1 MSIAAESSA
10 QPECGT
16 TGSGATRGFAQLMRS
31 PREQTVL
38 LALFLAA
45 ATLALYE
52 PSLHHN
58 FVNYDDDVYVTA
70 NEHIR
75 EGLSW
80 SNVRWALTDT
90 STGNWHPLTLVS
102 HMADVQFFG
111 LAPAGHHLVSILWHT
126 LNVVLLFLLLR
137 KATGYLL
144 RSAILAAL
152 FSVFPLNVEPVA
164 WIAERKSLLC
174 TAFFLVALFAYGWY
188 GQRPSVGRYL
198 SVAGLFA
205 LGLMAKPMIV
215 TLPAVLLLID
225 YWPLERLGI
234 PGFPSAGKGVFGA
247 NFARLVA
254 EKAPLLALSSTATLL
269 AAHAAR
275 AGGAFAS
282 TALLPMKL
290 REKNAIYSYAVYL
303 LKGIWPSRLAAFYPH
318 PEDSLVLWKV
328 VGAALVLAA
337 ITGVIW
343 HYRERRYLLF
353 GWLWYLVT
361 MLPMIGLTQAGRQA
375 MADRYAYIPFLGL
388 FLMAVW
394 LGSELAARIPSSK
407 WLLSVITLLA
417 FCGYAWVSRTQIG
430 YWRDSYTLFSH
441 TLQVTRRNAIAE
453 NNLGEALVEMGRP
466 DLAMPRFEKAVDY
479 EPRSSQAHYNLATML
494 QKQKRFDEAMR
505 EYRLALTYTS
515 NADEAVRTHNNLGTL
530 LLLVGRQTEA
540 LSEYN
545 AALGINP
552 NEPNSLLGRGYVE
565 YGQKTLAP
573 AHRDLLQA
581 AQLLPSS
588 SFAYFWLGRVLE
600 DEGDL
605 KSAASAYEA
614 ALKMT
619 PTMSDA
625 QSRLE
630 EIRRKLSE

>member
-1 MSIAAESSA
+1 M
-10 QPECGT
+10 
-16 TGSGATRGFAQLMRS
+16 
-31 PREQTVL
+31 L
-38 LALFLAA
+38 LQALFLAA
-45 ATLALYE
+45 VTLALYE

-58 FVNYDDDVYVTA
+58 FVNYDDPDYVTA
-70 NEHIR
+70 NEHVR

-80 SNVRWALTDT
+80 SNLRWAFTTT
-90 STGNWHPLTLVS
+90 STADWYPLTWIS

-111 LAPAGHHLVSILWHT
+111 LGPAGHHLVNILWHT

-137 KATGYLL
+137 AATGYLL
-144 RSAILAAL
+144 RSAIIAAL
-152 FSVFPLNVEPVA
+152 FAVFPLNVEAVA
-164 WIAERKSLLC
+164 WIAERKSVLC
-174 TAFFLVALFAYGWY
+174 APFFFVALFAYGWY
-188 GQRPSVGRYL
+188 VQRPGVGRYL

-205 LGLMAKPMIV
+205 LGLMAKPTIV

-225 YWPLERLGI
+225 YWPLGRLGI
-234 PGFPSAGKGVFGA
+234 PGVHSPGKQAFSA

-254 EKAPLLALSSTATLL
+254 EKAPLLVLSSITTLL

-275 AGGAFAS
+275 VGGALAS

-290 REKNAIYSYAVYL
+290 RENNAFYSYVVYL
-303 LKGIWPSRLAAFYPH
+303 LKGIWPLRLAVFYPH
-318 PEDSLVLWKV
+318 PENSLVLWKIV
-328 VGAALVLAA
+328 VAALVLVA
-337 ITGVIW
+337 ITGVVW

-361 MLPMIGLTQAGRQA
+361 MLPMIGLTQVGRHG
-375 MADRYAYIPFLGL
+375 MADRYTYIPFVGL
-388 FLMAVW
+388 FLIAVC
-394 LGSELAARIPSSK
+394 LGSELAERIPLSK
-407 WLLSVITLLA
+407 WPLSIITILVL
-417 FCGYAWVSRTQIG
+417 CGYAWVSHIQIG

-441 TLQVTRRNAIAE
+441 TLQVTRRNAVAE
-453 NNLGEALVEMGRP
+453 NNLGEALVEMGRQ
-466 DLAMPRFEKAVDY
+466 DLAMPRFEMAVDY
-479 EPRSSQAHYNLATML
+479 DPRSSQAHYNLATML
-494 QKQKRFDEAMR
+494 QKQNRFDEAMR

-515 NADEAVRTHNNLGTL
+515 DADEAARTYNNLGTL

-545 AALGINP
+545 AALSINP
-552 NEPNSLLGRGYVE
+552 NEPNSLLGRGFVE

-573 AHRDLLQA
+573 AHRDFLRA
-581 AQLLPSS
+581 VQLLPSP
-588 SFAYFWLGRVLE
+588 FGYFWLGRVLE

-619 PTMSDA
+619 PTLSDA
-625 QSRLE
+625 QTHLD